1 MTWSYSQTHCYSPP
15 TPKACTPN
23 TNIKTEPAIAEI
35 SAYLLDHQN
44 EFAQEKMGAL
54 IEALGLVFRNN
65 LFKFGDTH
73 WHQSSGT
80 GMGTA
85 PAPPWATVIVMYALH
100 EDKMVPRWSENI
112 PFYKRFIDDVIGV
125 WLVHP
130 DPEENRD
137 VG

>member
-1 MTWSYSQTHCYSPP
+1 MTWFYSQTHCYSPP

-80 GMGTA
+80 GMGTP
-85 PAPPWATVIVMYALH
+85 PAPPWATVMYALH
-100 EDKMVPRWSENI
+100 EDKMVPRWSEI
-112 PFYKRFIDDVIGV
+112 
-125 WLVHP
+125 LMM
-130 DPEENRD
+130 
-137 VG
+137 